1 MRKHQETWGWN
12 YQNNTKDMGHGSC
25 LSECQHV
32 GNEKSFVKAV
42 ESAIK
47 GPGEGDGGSA
57 RFDFRLE
64 LGKIGIFVGANGS
77 PVCETLV
84 N

>member
-1 MRKHQETWGWN
+1 MGRFTHTHTYQCLPAIKH
-12 YQNNTKDMGHGSC
+12 C
-25 LSECQHV
+25 
-32 GNEKSFVKAV
+32 NEKSFVKAV